1 VPEPEH
7 AAPKPNFPA
16 MGTRRSRLFDGVGVK
31 ID

>member
-7 AAPKPNFPA
+7 SAPKPNFPA